1 MRVPPEILGLIK
13 GNKKFLIVSHI
24 NPEGDSAGSSIAL
37 ALGLKKI
44 GKYTCI
50 FSREPLLEI
59 LRFLPSSDMFSQKVP
74 SNGFDVLFLL
84 DCNTVKRTGLKTNCL
99 LPVTKKIVV
108 IDHHLPYEIEV
119 KSSELG
125 VGSPKYNSKLKA
137 HNSKLITHKWID
149 PDASATG
156 VLIYKLLN
164 ALRIPVDK
172 EIATNLYTAI
182 LTDTGSF
189 RYSNTNPESLNIA
202 SQLLKAG
209 AEPWGIAKEV
219 YDSFSFNRLRLLT
232 LCLNT
237 LKRQGKLAWVT
248 ITRDMYKK
256 TKTSVQDTET
266 FADYTRKIKGVEV
279 GILFRQ
285 VQNESPKRKG
295 LYKISLRSKGR
306 VNVAEIAGLF
316 GGGGHHNAAGC
327 ELKGSLEEVKKK
339 VFGVIKKAIK
349 KLELR
354 V

>member
-24 NPEGDSAGSSIAL
+24 NPEGDSVGSSIAL

-50 FSREPLLEI
+50 FSREPLPEI
-59 LRFLPSSDMFSQKVP
+59 LRFLPSSDMLSQKVP

-84 DCNTVKRTGLKTNCL
+84 DCNTVKRTGLKTDCL
-99 LPVTKKIVV
+99 LSVTKKIVV
-108 IDHHLPYEIEV
+108 IDHHLP
-119 KSSELG
+119 
-125 VGSPKYNSKLKA
+125 A
-137 HNSKLITHKWID
+137 HNSKLITYKWID

-182 LTDTGSF
+182 LTDTGGF

-219 YDSFSFNRLRLLT
+219 YESFSFNRLRLLT